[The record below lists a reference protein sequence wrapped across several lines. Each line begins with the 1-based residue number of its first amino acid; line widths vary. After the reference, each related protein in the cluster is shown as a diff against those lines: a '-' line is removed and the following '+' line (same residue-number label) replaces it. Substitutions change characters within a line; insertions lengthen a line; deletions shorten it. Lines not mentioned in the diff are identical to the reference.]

1 MVLVVFSSLNGCMK
15 SKSSYDI
22 SGKALFFFSPI
33 FVFSAKGWKCF
44 DRKKESISLT
54 TFGVLGAKHSF

>member
-22 SGKALFFFSPI
+22 SGKALIFFLPSSCFPLKDGSVLIEKRKYFSHD
-33 FVFSAKGWKCF
+33 FRCF
-44 DRKKESISLT
+44 RC
-54 TFGVLGAKHSF
+54 